1 MTNILVTG
9 GAGYVGSILVPKL
22 LNKNYKVTVLDK
34 MWFGSQ
40 GIDYI
45 KNYNLK
51 IIKGD
56 TRNKSLIDKIS
67 KNIDTVI
74 H

>member
-22 LNKNYKVTVLDK
+22 LDKNFNVTVLDK

-45 KNYNLK
+45 KM
-51 IIKGD
+51 II
-56 TRNKSLIDKIS
+56 
-67 KNIDTVI
+67 
-74 H
+74 